1 MRRGDSIRFG
11 FSMKEFRIKKK
22 LVDKKNWLGALF
34 MWIINEI
41 VLRFKFRRIEVHGRE
56 NVPTTEPFILVS
68 NHSSRFDGLMVLR
81 ALRRKANYMVS
92 PAELTGYQGVTLPW
106 LGAFPADP
114 RHDLIGYVESGFR
127 KGEGLVVFPEGTVY
141 YDGALHPFKFGAAKI
156 ALAAH
161 RDGIPVKVIP
171 ASIVYDWNQPAVAK
185 IIFGQPVDMS
195 SYCQRYESDPSSVT
209 KTLTESLFREVSA
222 LRSEVSGVPIEC
234 LALQEKQSKAWA
246 QQIDQ
251 VA

>member
-1 MRRGDSIRFG
+1 
-11 FSMKEFRIKKK
+11 
-22 LVDKKNWLGALF
+22 

-41 VLRFKFRRIEVHGRE
+41 VLRFKFRRIEVRGRE

-81 ALRRKANYMVS
+81 ALKRKANYMVS
-92 PAELTGYQGVTLPW
+92 PAELKGYQGITLPW
-106 LGAFPADP
+106 VGAFPADP
-114 RHDLIGYVESGFR
+114 RQDLIGFSEDGFR

-141 YDGALHPFKFGAAKI
+141 YDGVLHPFKTGAAKV

-171 ASIVYDWNQPAVAK
+171 ASIMYEMDAPATAK
-185 IIFGQPVDMS
+185 IIFGQPVDLS
-195 SYCQRYESDPSSVT
+195 SYCQRYESNSNSVVEN
-209 KTLTESLFREVSA
+209 LTESLFREVSA
-222 LRSEVSGVPIEC
+222 LRLEIAGLPVQSLVT
-234 LALQEKQSKAWA
+234 QEKPNKSWA
-246 QQIDQ
+246 REIDR